1 MKKMKKNREFWGN
14 VLTAIGSVMLIDL
27 AGFIM
32 WAVSGQIPADGF
44 FVGAITKYLIV
55 LIF

>member
-1 MKKMKKNREFWGN
+1 MKKIKKNREFWGN